1 MTGRGAGPCAGGQGA
16 PARGWFGRGG
26 MRRGLGRRFP
36 WFAAEAPTT
45 LEEQEQALE
54 AELQAIRKARK
65 EQKKS

>member
-1 MTGRGAGPCAGGQGA
+1 
-16 PARGWFGRGG
+16 